1 MNPVKIVIGFA
12 PTIAFSLL
20 APWIGVALA
29 AVAGMIVAVGVVIA
43 TRGPGSGWGR
53 FKMLPVA
60 QTVILALLAG
70 IALAAHNA
78 GVDGVLADYGRGL
91 VSLALAAVILVTVPF
106 APFTAQFARESV
118 PAQYWNSPRFVG
130 MNRRLSLIWGGAVLA
145 VAVGHLA
152 AAALNSSGH
161 GGRPVVL
168 TFEWVLPVVAVLL
181 AIRATTRIVA
191 AAQERAGNATARAS
205 REARPGK

>member
-20 APWIGVALA
+20 APWISVGLA
-29 AVAGMIVAVGVVIA
+29 AIAGMIVAIGVVIA
-43 TRGPGSGWGR
+43 TRGPGSGWSR

-60 QTVILALLAG
+60 QTVILALLA
-70 IALAAHNA
+70 AVDLVAHNA
-78 GVDGVLADYGRGL
+78 GLDGMLADYGRGL

-118 PAQYWNSPRFVG
+118 PAQYWKSPLFVG

-152 AAALNSSGH
+152 AAALNSSGQ
-161 GGRPVVL
+161 GGRAVVL
-168 TFEWVLPVVAVLL
+168 VFEWGLPVIAALL
-181 AIRATTRIVA
+181 AIRATTRIIA
-191 AAQERAGNATARAS
+191 DAEKGDAGATERAS
-205 REARPGK
+205 REARPGN